1 MEKRNIQIDKGT
13 AIKWYNGNDNTLK
26 ELALQAYKE
35 EELRE
40 PVIKTYQDL
49 IDNRIKISGYWITGS
64 SHLEQYQQCILTED
78 ERNLA
83 TSEKIAKS
91 MLAMAMISQLMPYYG
106 GAITDEEWRNNLMI
120 KYAIERVRNKIVIGS
135 YYNNFCFLAFHT
147 IEQRDNFLKYNEQL
161 VKDYL
166 MID

>member
-83 TSEKIAKS
+83 TSEK
-91 MLAMAMISQLMPYYG
+91 
-106 GAITDEEWRNNLMI
+106 
-120 KYAIERVRNKIVIGS
+120 
-135 YYNNFCFLAFHT
+135 
-147 IEQRDNFLKYNEQL
+147 
-161 VKDYL
+161 
-166 MID
+166 